1 MSAKILRG
9 LATSFISFV
18 YLINSDAG
26 DFFVKK
32 LLFQPPEEYIEDQS
46 IIKNSEN
53 CWIHIKSRKN
63 DSDIII
69 VFLHGNASDISM
81 NKGNGKILG
90 ELGDVYI
97 PEYSGYG
104 AMRRYFPRR
113 NSDGIMDSLRK
124 FFDTVIKPLNKSVY
138 IVGQSLGSHYATRL
152 ASEGYCT
159 HLCLISPFYSI
170 EKLAFGDEEKPILKD
185 EMSYNT
191 GFYIGKINSTV
202 KITVMHGEDDK
213 LVPPSHS
220 HDLYREIIMNPKRL
234 CIVGG
239 HCHSSIDF
247 IDVLREIKTHI

>member
-1 MSAKILRG
+1 MSAKILRA

-18 YLINSDAG
+18 YLINDNAG

-32 LLFQPPEEYIEDQS
+32 LLFQPPEEYIEDKS

-53 CWIHIKSRKN
+53 CWINIKSRK
-63 DSDIII
+63 SDAIII
-69 VFLHGNASDISM
+69 FLHGNASDITM
-81 NKGNGKILG
+81 NKDNGKILS
-90 ELGDVYI
+90 EMGDVYI

-113 NSDGIMDSLRK
+113 ASDDIMHSLRN
-124 FFDTVIKPLNKSVY
+124 FFDTVIKPQKNKIIY

-170 EKLAFGDEEKPILKD
+170 EKLAFGNEEKSVLKD
-185 EMSYNT
+185 SMSYNT
-191 GFYIGKINSTV
+191 GFYIGKINSQV
-202 KITVMHGEDDK
+202 KITIMHGEEDK

-220 HDLYREIIMNPKRL
+220 HDLYREITMNQKRL

-239 HCHSSIDF
+239 HCHSSINF
-247 IDVLREIKTHI
+247 IDVLRELKSHL

>member
-9 LATSFISFV
+9 LAISFISIV

-32 LLFQPPEEYIEDQS
+32 LLFQPPEEYIEDKS

-53 CWIHIKSRKN
+53 CWLHIKSGK
-63 DSDIII
+63 SDTII

-81 NKGNGKILG
+81 NKDTGKILSDI
-90 ELGDVYI
+90 GDVYI
-97 PEYSGYG
+97 PEYDGYG

-113 NSDGIMDSLRK
+113 ASDGIMDSLRN
-124 FFDTVIKPLNKSVY
+124 FFDTVIKPQNKIVY

-170 EKLAFGDEEKPILKD
+170 EKLAFDNKEKPVLKG
-185 EMSYNT
+185 EISYNT
-191 GFYIGKINSTV
+191 GFYIGKINSLV
-202 KITVMHGEDDK
+202 KITIMHGENDK

-220 HDLYREIIMNPKRL
+220 HDLYREITMNAKRL

-239 HCHSSIDF
+239 HCHSSINF
-247 IDVLREIKTHI
+247 IDVLREMKSHL